1 MIENPIAFVTGTYR
15 YPIAG
20 MAGEECPD
28 GIQARK
34 HSIVGDRVLGLVR
47 KSRDKNGDEFLQV
60 IHTKDRRDLLKYQPR
75 FVDPSNPRES
85 RIVVLSPHGREYY
98 AGEEGLRLELSSVCQ
113 ADIRL
118 LKLGKNLNY
127 SGAFAAISHSSIEA
141 TTVATNA
148 VIAEEEDNDRPEIE
162 QPLDQSRFRM
172 NATFEYDTLPQGDA
186 LNKETEL
193 VGHQLRFGK
202 DGAVITVWEEAE
214 RCAAINYAVRNG
226 RVTSVPQILK
236 AFPLGVK
243 PQLGFYAGIDEN
255 GLVRPGDAI
264 YATKENPNT
273 TN

>member
-1 MIENPIAFVTGTYR
+1 MIENLIGFVTGTYR

-47 KSRDKNGDEFLQV
+47 ESKDKNGDEFLQV

-85 RIVVLSPHGREYY
+85 RIVVLTPHGREYY
-98 AGEEGLRLELSSVCQ
+98 AGEEELRGELSAVCR
-113 ADIRL
+113 ANVRL

-127 SGAFAAISHSSIEA
+127 SGAFAGISHSSIEA
-141 TTVATNA
+141 HTAATNV
-148 VIAEEEDNDRPEIE
+148 VIAEQEDDEKPKLE
-162 QPLDQSRFRM
+162 QPLDQARFRM
-172 NATFEYDTLPQGDA
+172 NVTFNYDTLPVDPA
-186 LNKETEL
+186 MNKEAHL
-193 VGHQLRFGK
+193 VGDQLRFGNN
-202 DGAVITVWEEAE
+202 GPLITVWEEAE

-236 AFPLGVK
+236 AFPQGVK
-243 PQLGFYAGIDEN
+243 PQLGFYAGIDKN
-255 GLVRPGDAI
+255 GLIRKGDAI
-264 YATKENPNT
+264 YTTKENPTT